1 MIALGL
7 GPLSTMFAFLVGG
20 LGAVVAGGSV
30 AYHILYIREAPE
42 DDEAMTHL
50 RDRTVLDLTRSLS
63 PELPERVRPSFRIS
77 SMMLVMPVI
86 AVCLAVWQAEFF
98 VGMFVTATAMP
109 ALVCTWVWASKNT
122 AGGRRL
128 DIRDKVRT
136 FLAAFFCALVIGFSA
151 VIALIAT
158 IAPASYLAIKFGF
171 GRHAMMVG
179 FIVAVQAA
187 IVTGGVVGN
196 LIVPLPRRRRTRKP

>member
-1 MIALGL
+1 M
-7 GPLSTMFAFLVGG
+7 
-20 LGAVVAGGSV
+20 VAGGSV

-42 DDEAMTHL
+42 DDETMTQL
-50 RDRTVLDLTRSLS
+50 RDRTVLDLTRSLG
-63 PELPERVRPSFRIS
+63 PEGLERVRPSFRIS

-86 AVCLAVWQAEFF
+86 AVCLAVWQADFF
-98 VGMFVTATAMP
+98 VGVFVTATVLP
-109 ALVCTWVWASKNT
+109 ALVYTCLRASKNA
-122 AGGRRL
+122 AGGRPMDL
-128 DIRDKVRT
+128 RDKVRT
-136 FLAAFFCALVIGFSA
+136 FVAAFFCALVIGFSA

-158 IAPASYLAIKFGF
+158 IAPASYLAIKFGV